1 MSPANSAAPIAIVTG
16 ASRGIG
22 AEFVRQLLAK
32 NYEVHA
38 VTRNADRLREAV
50 RSPEG
55 TARLYVHAIDLE
67 TKDGPE
73 RLAAVLEGRPVAL
86 LVNNAGIYLESSE
99 AFDSIDFQEVRRSFE
114 VNTLIAARVCQAL
127 LPVLKKA
134 PHPKVVQITSL
145 MGSITDN
152 ESGGSY
158 AYRMSK
164 AALNM
169 FNQSFA
175 QDYPEFTALVLH
187 PGWVRTDMG
196 GTNAPTTPEA
206 SVRGMLKVID
216 QATAKDS
223 GKFYDFEG
231 NELPW

>member
-1 MSPANSAAPIAIVTG
+1 MSPANTAAPIAVVTG

-50 RSPEG
+50 HASEG
-55 TARLYVHAIDLE
+55 STKLHVHAIDLE
-67 TKDGPE
+67 AKDGPS
-73 RLAAVLEGRPVAL
+73 RLASALEGRSVSL
-86 LVNNAGIYLESSE
+86 LVNNAGIYLESNE
-99 AFDSIDFQEVRRSFE
+99 AFESIDFQEVRRSFE

-127 LPVLKKA
+127 LPILKKA
-134 PHPKVVQITSL
+134 SRPKIAQITSL

-152 ESGGSY
+152 DSGGSY

-169 FNQSFA
+169 FNKSYA
-175 QDYPEFTALVLH
+175 KDYPEFTAIVLH

-196 GTNAPTTPEA
+196 GTNAPTAPEA
-206 SVRGMLKVID
+206 SVSGMLKVID
-216 QATAKDS
+216 RATAKDS

-231 NELPW
+231 DELPW